1 MSRVTYGTISLILLG
16 SLVAAF
22 VRAQDNSWSSRGSS
36 TVPRTTADTSAKDSQ
51 VLLQRFRAASRTA
64 ASEYL
69 AENPSS
75 PSVPRL
81 LAPPQSTTAIQDTPS
96 RSGPTTL
103 VSHESS
109 DGSPLRSVLLRSPT
123 KEPTDATPSEE
134 EASPREPE
142 ILTPP
147 QAPPTVQQPSS
158 QDVKLDSNTTSDP
171 APLTTQQAPADAL
184 GTSSGVSSRRPRRVQ
199 VPASHPTR
207 VAARRV
213 SSPTDEAKSDEPS
226 RTVATETVPSI
237 RIDTVGPPSMTLGSQ
252 ATYQVLITNLSDI
265 QANGVTAAIT
275 VPGNVQVLSAD
286 SDDGQATV
294 DNSGVG
300 ESRVAFTVEQLA
312 GRDSARLTLRL
323 NPTTNESF
331 VLATDWA
338 LRAPATSAQIE
349 VKQAL
354 LEIEVSGPP
363 ELVYGDT
370 DVYTIVLANPGNGDA
385 KNVSIQVSMGD
396 DTSDTLVVGT
406 VPAGSRKSFDVE
418 ITARQVGGMQVA
430 ASATGDNNLQTQAS
444 RDITIR
450 RGKLQLDAQGPGLRY
465 AGTTGSYAVRVAN
478 TGDAVARG
486 VQASVQ
492 LPEGVQYVRGIENAR
507 QDDDQLVWR
516 VGDLAPGS
524 EQVYQF
530 QCEMVAD
537 GDMLLRFTAV
547 SADDLKGT
555 RDVTTRVEAIADL
568 TLAVKDP
575 KGPLPV
581 GKDVTYEIQITNR
594 GTEAALNV
602 NVVGQFSEG
611 IEPVSTSGMQA
622 ELATGQVVFDPIVRI
637 NPGDTLDLTVTARAD
652 KSGNHVFRAA
662 VQCEDPETRLVAEDT
677 TRFYGS
683 DTLSTSAGPAP
694 ATPSAESAR
703 SPAPAPNFGSG
714 SWR

>member
-1 MSRVTYGTISLILLG
+1 M
-16 SLVAAF
+16 
-22 VRAQDNSWSSRGSS
+22 
-36 TVPRTTADTSAKDSQ
+36 
-51 VLLQRFRAASRTA
+51 
-64 ASEYL
+64 
-69 AENPSS
+69 
-75 PSVPRL
+75 
-81 LAPPQSTTAIQDTPS
+81 
-96 RSGPTTL
+96 
-103 VSHESS
+103 
-109 DGSPLRSVLLRSPT
+109 
-123 KEPTDATPSEE
+123 
-134 EASPREPE
+134 
-142 ILTPP
+142 
-147 QAPPTVQQPSS
+147 
-158 QDVKLDSNTTSDP
+158 
-171 APLTTQQAPADAL
+171 
-184 GTSSGVSSRRPRRVQ
+184 
-199 VPASHPTR
+199 
-207 VAARRV
+207 
-213 SSPTDEAKSDEPS
+213 
-226 RTVATETVPSI
+226 VATETVPSL
-237 RIDTVGPPSMTLGSQ
+237 RIDTIGPPSVTLGSE
-252 ATYQVLITNLSDI
+252 ATYQVLVTNLSDV
-265 QANGVTAAIT
+265 QANGVTAAVT
-275 VPGNVQVLSAD
+275 VPGNVQVLSAE
-286 SDDGQATV
+286 STDGQATV
-294 DNSGVG
+294 DAGGLG
-300 ESRVAFTVEQLA
+300 ESRVVFTVEQLA
-312 GRDSARLTLRL
+312 GRGAASLTLQL

-354 LEIEVSGPP
+354 LEVEVSGPP

-418 ITARQVGGMQVA
+418 ITARTVGGMQLA
-430 ASATGDNNLQTQAS
+430 ASASGDNDLQTHAS
-444 RDITIR
+444 QDITIR
-450 RGKLQLDAQGPGLRY
+450 RGKIQLDAQGPGLRY

-478 TGDAVARG
+478 TGDATVRG
-486 VQASVQ
+486 TRASVQ
-492 LPEGVQYVRGIENAR
+492 LPNGVQYVRGIENAQ
-507 QDDDQLVWR
+507 QDGDQLVWT

-530 QCEMVAD
+530 QCELVAD
-537 GDMLLRFTAV
+537 GDMLLRFAAV
-547 SADDLKGT
+547 SDDGLDGT

-594 GTEAALNV
+594 GTEAAMSV
-602 NVVGQFSEG
+602 NVIGQFSEG
-611 IEPVSTSGMQA
+611 IEPVSTDGMRA
-622 ELATGQVVFDPIVRI
+622 ELATGQVVFEPIARI
-637 NPGDTLDLTVTARAD
+637 NPGDTVELTVTARAD

-683 DTLSTSAGPAP
+683 DVLSSSASPGP